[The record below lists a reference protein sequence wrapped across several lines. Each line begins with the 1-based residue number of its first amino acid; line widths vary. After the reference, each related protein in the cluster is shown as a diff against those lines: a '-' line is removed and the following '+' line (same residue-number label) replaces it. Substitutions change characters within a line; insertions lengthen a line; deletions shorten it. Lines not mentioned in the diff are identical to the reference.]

1 MLLAEQFTPKPLST
15 PNEHLA
21 AEEIDTESSR
31 VHIETEG
38 SDIMD
43 CVHSCSDRDESVVD
57 RKSVVRERVFNWV

>member
-1 MLLAEQFTPKPLST
+1 MLPAERFAPEPLST

-21 AEEIDTESSR
+21 AEEIDTKSSR

-43 CVHSCSDRDESVVD
+43 H
-57 RKSVVRERVFNWV
+57 VRGCTN